1 MFLAEGELVLGR
13 YRVLRALPAW
23 GELSRWSALDEAQ
36 GVEVELCA
44 PSALACLRP
53 GSVEAFREAFS
64 PGGAAV
70 RGLWPPLDL
79 GAHRERPVGVRAAG
93 LRPMAPKIPA
103 ALLPTLLSALG
114 PALQRGAARWSRRAL
129 VVDPAGQPWVAL
141 DGLVDP
147 PPLGAPP
154 LQVGADLWARMT
166 GQPPDGRPAARAA
179 PGLDPAVS
187 TLLDAILVE
196 IPSTAPPLV
205 PPAWPVG
212 LAARDAAEGA
222 DGEAPGGPPSL
233 GTASPTSIRSIGGAP
248 SAGRRAAR
256 LDPGAALAVLEG
268 PVTDRALRRAAAV
281 LGVDERRLIAARDAG
296 GPVALAAF
304 GAPAEVERLQSA
316 LGPGLRLQRRER
328 PWGGAALPVLV
339 ALAGLFFGAVGLFG
353 AAFSGGL
360 STLLVLLFGLAAAV
374 GGLGFAGLRA
384 RAVAQAA
391 RLERATEA
399 LIAAGQPDPL
409 LGAFGATRAAILGA
423 GLPGPAAEDLLELV
437 DELQESL
444 PDRPAPAVIA
454 EVNAQLDAILVGIAE
469 AAEQGAGA
477 GAAAVDVRARAARAL
492 AAARG

>member
-23 GELSRWSALDEAQ
+23 GELGRWSALDEARS
-36 GVEVELCA
+36 VEVELCA

-53 GSVEAFREAFS
+53 GSIENFREAFT
-64 PGGAAV
+64 PGGAEV

-93 LRPMAPKIPA
+93 LRPMAPKLPA
-103 ALLPTLLSALG
+103 ALLPHLLSALG
-114 PALQRGAARWSRRAL
+114 PALQRGAAGWSRRAL

-154 LQVGADLWARMT
+154 LRVGADLWARVT
-166 GQPPDGRPAARAA
+166 GQPPDGRPALRAA

-187 TLLDAILVE
+187 TLLDALLVE
-196 IPSTAPPLV
+196 VPHTAPPLS
-205 PPAWPVG
+205 PPAWPEG
-212 LAARDAAEGA
+212 LAVEAGEDAA
-222 DGEAPGGPPSL
+222 DGEAAAGSGSL
-233 GTASPTSIRSIGGAP
+233 RTASPTSIRSDGGAP
-248 SAGRRAAR
+248 STGRRAAR
-256 LDPGAALAVLEG
+256 LEPGAALAVLEG

-304 GAPAEVERLQSA
+304 GAPADAERLQAA
-316 LGPGLRLQRRER
+316 LGPGPRLQRRER
-328 PWGGAALPVLV
+328 PVGGAALPVLV
-339 ALAGLFFGAVGLFG
+339 ALVGLFFGAVGLFG

-374 GGLGFAGLRA
+374 GGLVFAGLRA

-391 RLERATEA
+391 GLERAAAE
-399 LIAAGQPDPL
+399 LVAAGQPDPL

-444 PDRPAPAVIA
+444 PLRPAPAVIA
-454 EVNAQLDAILVGIAE
+454 EVNAQLDAILVGLAE
-469 AAEQGAGA
+469 SAEQGAGP